1 MSRELKYRIF
11 GDNMLGRAT
20 GGAIAALG
28 RLRDFGVRAFRRLTL
43 AAAGAA
49 AGIAYF
55 GVKAVG
61 NWLDKT
67 RSLGEVRRAL
77 QATGQASKENQKYL
91 RDLTDW
97 LQTTANVSD
106 DAGDAAVAYALRLGV
121 AAGEM
126 GDFMK
131 TALTLSKVMGSDLTT
146 AIRYLTR
153 AENEGTQMLRRYG
166 IEVDQTMSKEQQ
178 YAALKQRMMQMY
190 KQGLTGIDD
199 TGSKLQ
205 NLRLRIAD
213 VVKEMGRNITEG
225 LKLDQVF
232 DFLRNKAQRLIE
244 ALQKENNP
252 FSRWIQDVR
261 RVAVEVAAIG
271 QALADSDRRQDTAR
285 ALGALFNAMMM
296 DAVSSAG
303 AFLMRVAPT
312 IGSMIGVAAKAAFD
326 PFQERDIKKAAS
338 ELDIKMGAGSGA
350 FGMIRGVS
358 EEDEEAIR
366 QRARRNRYERD
377 LRNMG
382 IDPEGMES
390 TGSRTGDAWQVLREA
405 VSEQADAI
413 ERALA
418 NVKVEIP
425 DMPTAPGGGTG
436 MAIDD
441 PASATSRRNISLA
454 EVFDVLHGQRGQS
467 SEERHMMES
476 LRISRDQAETLKRI
490 EKNTHDSQG
499 GMTA

>member
-28 RLRDFGVRAFRRLTL
+28 RLRDFGVRTFRRLTL

-131 TALTLSKVMGSDLTT
+131 MALTLSKVMGGDLTT

-190 KQGLTGIDD
+190 DRGLTGIDD

-232 DFLRNKAQRLIE
+232 DFLRNKAQSLIE
-244 ALQKENNP
+244 ALQKQDNP

-271 QALADSDRRQDTAR
+271 QALADSDRRQETIA
-285 ALGALFNAMMM
+285 AIGNLIGAAIM
-296 DAVSSAG
+296 DAAQG
-303 AFLMRVAPT
+303 AANIL
-312 IGSMIGVAAKAAFD
+312 IKAAPEIGRLIGQFAKSMVD
-326 PFQERDIKKAAS
+326 GLVPQRHREVAGRIRTAARWGTPLAAAS
-338 ELDIKMGAGSGA
+338 T
-350 FGMIRGVS
+350 V
-358 EEDEEAIR
+358 
-366 QRARRNRYERD
+366 QWARDRMTGRKQQ
-377 LRNMG
+377 
-382 IDPEGMES
+382 ES
-390 TGSRTGDAWQVLREA
+390 TPGVLDQEANESETRQQTALRILREA
-405 VSEQADAI
+405 VKGDADAI
-413 ERALA
+413 EQALA

-441 PASATSRRNISLA
+441 PASATSRRNISLG
-454 EVFDVLHGQRGQS
+454 EVFDVLHGGRGQS
-467 SEERHMMES
+467 TEERHMMES